1 MAQTSGKA
9 LTMNNNL
16 KRYSCRSF
24 NLGCADSQPAHQ
36 KNPTPWNVA
45 PDKNHYPVVKKLI
58 RWSKMERIDH
68 RSATQ
73 CHGI

>member
-9 LTMNNNL
+9 LKMNKNL
-16 KRYSCRSF
+16 KDNLCYSL
-24 NLGCADSQPAHQ
+24 NWECAYIALAHQ
-36 KNPTPWNVA
+36 KNPAPWNVA
-45 PDKNHYPVVKKLI
+45 PDKNHYPAVKKLI

-68 RSATQ
+68 GAATQ